1 MTLTEKLQA
10 VLKEDPRLA
19 ILLAEIL
26 APPPSLSPAPRLW
39 ET

>member
-1 MTLTEKLQA
+1 MNLVEKLQA
-10 VLKEDPRLA
+10 ILKEDPRLA

-26 APPPSLSPAPRLW
+26 APPPSLGACPRPW

>member
-1 MTLTEKLQA
+1 MTLTEKLEA
-10 VLKEDPRLA
+10 LLKEDPRLA

-26 APPPSLSPAPRLW
+26 APPPGLATAPRPW

>member
-1 MTLTEKLQA
+1 MTLTERLQA
-10 VLKEDPRLA
+10 ILKEDPRLA

-26 APPPSLSPAPRLW
+26 GPPPSLASAPRPW

>member
-1 MTLTEKLQA
+1 MTITDKLQA

-26 APPPSLSPAPRLW
+26 GPPPSLASAPRPW

>member
-10 VLKEDPRLA
+10 ILKEDPRLA

-26 APPPSLSPAPRLW
+26 APPPSLASSPRPW